1 MSGRESLFMDAP
13 SLVERLRDVDEVN
26 ALIVRREAADWI
38 EKLVRVASACQD
50 LPLWK
55 MEQYGTPR
63 EDYEAVTRL
72 RDALTQLASR
82 TAVPE

>member
-1 MSGRESLFMDAP
+1 MSARESLFEFTP

-26 ALIVRREAADWI
+26 ALIVRREAAAWI

-63 EDYEAVTRL
+63 EDFEAVTRL
-72 RDALTQLASR
+72 RDALDGLHR
-82 TAVPE
+82 G